1 MARKLKVL
9 TLGWEFPPLYAGG
22 LGPACYGLTKAL
34 SNYVDNT
41 IILPRSDKKFK
52 IKNVTIIGLN
62 HLVSGKLNAK
72 SRKVNSIMTE
82 EINWN
87 EEIFSAY
94 PLTLPRKANHQ
105 WVNSGLQRFIGSEE
119 KQNLFS
125 EKDIYGT
132 NIMRKVAAYTD
143 MVCEL
148 AEKIDFDI
156 IHAHDWITYNAAVQL
171 KHYTL
176 RPLVVHVHSL
186 ETDRVHTQSR
196 NSVYEIE
203 RVGMI
208 QADRVLPVSNFT
220 KQCIVQHYGI
230 DEKKISPVY
239 NGYDADFNLKN
250 RKTKFGNGKTE
261 KKVLFLGRITA
272 QKGPEYL
279 VETVRKLLTKMDNV
293 KVLIAGKGDMRP
305 HLEYLVEKNNLK
317 DKVVFTGFLN
327 KDGVKIL
334 LRETDA
340 YIMPSV
346 SEPFGLSAVEAA
358 QYNIPCVISKQSGA
372 AEVMPN
378 TLQADYWDTDR
389 MANYLFASLNYKS
402 LSDTLTEKTQVNL
415 KDINWDVA
423 ASSVLKNYRF
433 LLN

>member
-1 MARKLKVL
+1 MQRKLKVL

-34 SNYVDNT
+34 GKHVDNT
-41 IILPRSDKKFK
+41 IILPRSEKTFK
-52 IKNVTIIGLN
+52 VKNVNIIGLN
-62 HLVSGKLNAK
+62 HILNKKLNVQ
-72 SRKVNSIMTE
+72 SRKIDSTFTE

-87 EEIFSAY
+87 EEQFTSY
-94 PLTLPRKANHQ
+94 PLNLPRKAIHQ
-105 WVNSGLQRFIGSEE
+105 WINSETKQFIS
-119 KQNLFS
+119 KQERTNLFS
-125 EKDIYGT
+125 EKDIYGA
-132 NIMRKVAAYTD
+132 NIMKKVSAYTD

-148 AEKIDFDI
+148 AEEIDFDI
-156 IHAHDWITYNAAVQL
+156 IHAHDWITYTAAVQL
-171 KHYTL
+171 KHHTL

-186 ETDRVHTQSR
+186 ETDRVHSQSR

-203 RVGMI
+203 RVGMM

-220 KQCIVQHYGI
+220 KQCIVNNYGI
-230 DEKKISPVY
+230 DAEKISPVY
-239 NGYDADFNLKN
+239 NGYDSDFNLKN
-250 RKTKFGNGKTE
+250 RKAKFTNRKKE
-261 KKVLFLGRITA
+261 KKVLFLGRITS

-279 VETVRKLLTKMDNV
+279 VETAQKLFTKMDNV
-293 KVLIAGKGDMRP
+293 KVCIAGTGDMKQ
-305 HLEYLVEKNNLK
+305 HLEYLVNKNNLQ
-317 DKVVFTGFLN
+317 DKVEFTGFLN
-327 KDGVKIL
+327 KEGVKKL
-334 LRETDA
+334 LSETDA

-378 TLQADYWDTDR
+378 TLQADYWDTDK

-423 ASSVLKNYRF
+423 AKTVLNNYNY